1 MAQVWKIAPGEHAD
15 HWEMCRDRN
24 CILIGWRAL
33 RDYRK
38 FKSEK
43 AILRAL
49 GGGPGDGS
57 GAARS
62 IWRFTNE
69 VKPFDIVVAGCHWRR
84 RDMTVVGET
93 TIPLNRTT
101 CYQTLRVPLARPVC
115 LWYSHQSGDMP
126 TAYRGDRRGSSKARQ
141 ARARTGAGPTNSPL
155 MLPPSAVVD
164 QRRLTNSIQSAYRS
178 NS

>member
-1 MAQVWKIAPGEHAD
+1 MAQVSKIAPGEHAD
-15 HWEMCRDRN
+15 HWDMCLKRN

-49 GGGPGDGS
+49 SGEPGDGS

-69 VKPFDIVVAGCHWRR
+69 VKPFDR
-84 RDMTVVGET
+84 E
-93 TIPLNRTT
+93 P
-101 CYQTLRVPLARPVC
+101 
-115 LWYSHQSGDMP
+115 
-126 TAYRGDRRGSSKARQ
+126 
-141 ARARTGAGPTNSPL
+141 RTGRCCSTGGSPSGRL
-155 MLPPSAVVD
+155 A
-164 QRRLTNSIQSAYRS
+164 QRPKSPAKP
-178 NS
+178 